1 MLLNTCKKGKSP
13 GADGIRTEMVKDG
26 ISLFAQSLA
35 NLFNLIFASVN
46 FPEAWRLSSL
56 TPIHKKSDKPIPK
69 NYRGIA
75 VSSILCK
82 LFCLVL
88 YNRLDVLVNQNSSI
102 PPNQIGFKKGSR
114 TSEHVLVFKSL
125 TDKYINPAGKSYLY
139 VCFIDFSTAFD
150 TVWRNALLYKLTQIG
165 IGGNFLN
172 IIHDMYRSVSFAV
185 KCDNKLTDSF
195 ETTVGVKQGCV
206 LSPIFFNI
214 FLYDLPLIF

>member
-56 TPIHKKSDKPIPK
+56 TPIHKKSDKSIPK

-82 LFCLVL
+82 LFCL
-88 YNRLDVLVNQNSSI
+88 Y
-102 PPNQIGFKKGSR
+102 
-114 TSEHVLVFKSL
+114 VLVFKSL

-150 TVWRNALLYKLTQIG
+150 TVWHNALLYKLTQIG
-165 IGGNFLN
+165 IGGNFWN

-185 KCDNKLTDSF
+185 KCDKFTDSF
-195 ETTVGVKQGCV
+195 EATVRIKQGCV

-214 FLYDLPLIF
+214 FLWSTPYFWFYVCSS